1 MKKKAFL
8 SGALAV
14 SFMISTALTFTPAA
28 SADSSDNWVL
38 TWADEF
44 DKGSLDMTK
53 WSYDIGNW
61 KLDEKGNYETNGW
74 GNNEQEFYTDKNTE
88 VSDGTL
94 KIYAKKE
101 QYSDPVQGNYDY
113 TSAKL
118 ITQGKF
124 DMCYG
129 KVDIRARVDSGKSL
143 WPALW
148 MLPTD
153 SVYGRWAASG
163 EIDIMEGWGSTPEK
177 VCGTIHFGDTWP
189 GNTYLTENYT
199 FSGGDS
205 TENWHNYSV
214 EWEPGEIRWYIDDV
228 LYSTQNKWNSAG
240 RAFPAPF
247 DQNFYL
253 IMNLAVGGTFDGID
267 GVGAEPATFANG
279 PKKMEVDYVRVYQKN
294 GEAYTPDEPSQKYMK
309 SYVMEGGDGS
319 VSNSD
324 SGTAVKVDSPG
335 DKPYS
340 IMACVENLK
349 VKASKTYGIDFDIV
363 SSSGRNFVLT
373 AENSEYVRSLDETL
387 SINGEK
393 KHFHFDLTPDTD
405 ESLDI
410 KFQFGNTD
418 ETAVS
423 AGNHEILISDF
434 EWTDPDVPKKD
445 KNKDN
450 KTQQSVSLTPYVMEG
465 GSGTVLNSFD
475 GITASIENTGDASYS
490 VMAALENVMV
500 LKDKTYCIDFDIR
513 SSQDRNIEL
522 TIENSSY
529 DRFFDELVYLTGE
542 KKHFH
547 FECTFPENMTSDLKF
562 QLGKTGDES
571 YSSHTIEITGISFK
585 EKTGEYTDDTS
596 DSSTEKTFQ
605 YGDLNLDGVADLTDL
620 TLLSIQCM
628 TGTAVSGEG
637 LLNADV
643 NADGMVDI
651 ADLATMKQYV
661 SKDASVVLGIRK

>member
-1 MKKKAFL
+1 MIFKKMKGTKRMKKRVFL
-8 SGALAV
+8 SGVLAA
-14 SFMISTALTFTPAA
+14 FMAVQTELPLRTSVFANQ
-28 SADSSDNWVL
+28 DDNWVL
-38 TWADEF
+38 TWSDEF
-44 DKGSLDMTK
+44 DKDSLDMTK
-53 WSYDIGNW
+53 WTYDIGNW
-61 KLDEKGNYETNGW
+61 KLDENGNYETNGW
-74 GNNEQEFYTDKNTE
+74 GNNEQEFYTDKNAE

-129 KVDIRARVDSGKSL
+129 KVDIRARFDSGKSL

-189 GNTYLTENYT
+189 GNTYLTKDYFFTN
-199 FSGGDS
+199 GDS

-214 EWEPGEIRWYIDDV
+214 EWESGEIRWYIDNV
-228 LYSTQNKWNSAG
+228 LYSTQNQWNSAG

-253 IMNLAVGGTFDGID
+253 ILNLAVGGTFDGID
-267 GVGAEPATFANG
+267 GVAADPATFADG
-279 PKKMEVDYVRVYQKN
+279 MKKMEVDYVRVYQKD
-294 GEAYTPDEPSQKYMK
+294 GKTHIPDEPLQKSMK
-309 SYVMEGGDGS
+309 SYIMEGGDGS

-324 SGTAVKVDSPG
+324 SGTSVQVNYPG
-335 DKPYS
+335 D
-340 IMACVENLK
+340 
-349 VKASKTYGIDFDIV
+349 
-363 SSSGRNFVLT
+363 R
-373 AENSEYVRSLDETL
+373 
-387 SINGEK
+387 
-393 KHFHFDLTPDTD
+393 
-405 ESLDI
+405 
-410 KFQFGNTD
+410 
-418 ETAVS
+418 
-423 AGNHEILISDF
+423 
-434 EWTDPDVPKKD
+434 
-445 KNKDN
+445 
-450 KTQQSVSLTPYVMEG
+450 
-465 GSGTVLNSFD
+465 
-475 GITASIENTGDASYS
+475 SYS

-500 LKDKTYCIDFDIR
+500 EAGKTYAVNFDIT
-513 SSQDRNIEL
+513 SSVNRNIEL

-529 DRFFDELVYLTGE
+529 DRFMDELVYITGE
-542 KKHFH
+542 KQHFD
-547 FECTFPENMTSDLKF
+547 FECSFTENMASDLKF
-562 QLGKTGDES
+562 QLGKIDGEEI
-571 YSSHTIEITGISFK
+571 YPPHTIEISNLSFS
-585 EKTGEYTDDTS
+585 EKS
-596 DSSTEKTFQ
+596 DEESFW

-620 TLLSIQCM
+620 TILSVQCM

-643 NADGMVDI
+643 NDDKIVDI

-661 SKDASVVLGIRK
+661 SKDTSVVLGKRK

>member
-1 MKKKAFL
+1 MNKKVFLFGVLSVFTAFQTAWSFPVNSSVKAD
-8 SGALAV
+8 
-14 SFMISTALTFTPAA
+14 
-28 SADSSDNWVL
+28 DSWVL
-38 TWADEF
+38 TWSDEF
-44 DKGSLDMTK
+44 DQNSLDMTK
-53 WSYDIGNW
+53 WTYDIGNW
-61 KLDEKGNYETNGW
+61 KLDENGNYETNGW

-88 VSDGTL
+88 VSDGIL

-101 QYSDPVQGNYDY
+101 QYVDPVQGSYDY

-153 SVYGRWAASG
+153 SVYGKWAASG

-189 GNTYLTENYT
+189 GNTYLTKNYT
-199 FSGGDS
+199 FSNGDS
-205 TENWHNYSV
+205 TENWHNYSI
-214 EWEPGEIRWYIDDV
+214 EWEPGEIRWYIDGD
-228 LYSTQNKWNSAG
+228 LYSTQNQWNSAG

-253 IMNLAVGGTFDGID
+253 ILNLAVGGTFDGID
-267 GVGAEPATFANG
+267 GVGAEPATFADG

-294 GEAYTPDEPSQKYMK
+294 GETYIPDEPSQISMK

-324 SGTAVKVDSPG
+324 SGTSVKVNSPG
-335 DKPYS
+335 DQPYS
-340 IMACVENLK
+340 IMACVENLN

-363 SSSGRNFVLT
+363 SDRNRNFVLT
-373 AENSEYVRSLDETL
+373 AENSEYERFLDETL
-387 SINGEK
+387 SISGEK
-393 KHFHFDLTPDTD
+393 KHFHFDLTPETD

-410 KFQFGNTD
+410 KFQLGNTD
-418 ETAVS
+418 ETALN
-423 AGNHEILISDF
+423 AGAHEVLISDF
-434 EWTDPDVPKKD
+434 EWTDPDAPKKE
-445 KNKDN
+445 KNKGD
-450 KTQQSVSLTPYVMEG
+450 KSQVISLTPYIMEG
-465 GSGTVLNSFD
+465 GSGTVLNSFG
-475 GITASIENTGDASYS
+475 GITANIENAGDASYS

-500 LKDKTYCIDFDIR
+500 SADKTYCIDFDIK
-513 SSQDRNIEL
+513 SSVNRKIEL

-529 DRFFDELVYLTGE
+529 DRYFDELIDITGE

-547 FECTFPENMTSDLKF
+547 FECSFPENMASDLKF
-562 QLGKTGDES
+562 QLGKISGDAS
-571 YSSHTIEITGISFK
+571 YPSHTIEISDIFFK
-585 EKTGEYTDDTS
+585 EKNDENTDNTGNKS
-596 DSSTEKTFQ
+596 DEKVFL

-620 TLLSIQCM
+620 TLLSVQCM
-628 TGTAVSGEG
+628 TGSAVSGEG
-637 LLNADV
+637 LLNADI
-643 NADGMVDI
+643 NADGEVDI
-651 ADLATMKQYV
+651 ADLAAMKQYV
-661 SKDASVVLGIRK
+661 SKDPSVVLGRRK